1 MGSTKHGLAVY
12 VDFYKIN
19 RPCTCIVT
27 PSFVCELL
35 VTSREVIVSVCNTQI
50 VINEKLVMGCPLRVV
65 SSQTLNV
72 NINQSVNVR
81 AEYVSPLTSGTFYH
95 CIGFQ
100 QNGIID
106 NILTDSKISLLDCMS
121 IMLFYIMI

>member
-1 MGSTKHGLAVY
+1 M
-12 VDFYKIN
+12 
-19 RPCTCIVT
+19 T
-27 PSFVCELL
+27 PSFVGELL

-72 NINQSVNVR
+72 NINQSVHVR

-100 QNGIID
+100 QNGGL
-106 NILTDSKISLLDCMS
+106 NGNLSVVCGSPLVTTTAVATE
-121 IMLFYIMI
+121 